1 MQDIISHSAQNSFLV
16 SILLFLSAA
25 VIAVPLFR
33 ILGMN
38 AVLGYLI
45 AGIAIGPSGFKLFN
59 EPAILSDIAEI
70 GIVLFLFIVG
80 LELKVSRLL
89 LMRRDIAVLG
99 AGQMVLTS
107 LILFAGLFLL
117 GNSQSTSLIASL
129 ALALSAT
136 AIALQIL
143 EEKGELQTP
152 SGQRSFSVLLFQDIA
167 IVPILAILPF
177 FTVSKIKKSQ
187 NMVDAGLDI
196 GMAVLAIFT
205 IILAGRYLLNP
216 FLRFLARFG
225 AREVMTAAA
234 LLVVLGAAELMSK
247 VGMSMALGAFM
258 AGLLLAESDF
268 RHELEAD
275 IEPFRGLLLGLF
287 FMSVG
292 MGIDRHVVFQNWG
305 IVLAGACSVIL
316 LKLGITYAIMRG
328 GSTSHK
334 EAMRSASVL
343 TPAGEFSFVLF
354 PLGVSLGLMD
364 AKTSAILSAIAA
376 LTMMIGPSLAQGL
389 GHLQAKIDEKNT
401 SNNQPDE
408 SFDDA
413 DSKVIIIGHGRF
425 GQMVNQTLIVAGFSV
440 TVIDNNVETIQVA
453 SRFGRRVYFG
463 DGSRLDVLR
472 AAGGDTAHIICVCID
487 DKQATLRI
495 VEIVKTNFPLAQV
508 FARSYD
514 RIHAIELINR
524 KADYFI
530 RETMES
536 ALTFGSKVLR
546 ELGIS
551 QEQSTEVL
559 QDVRRRDFARL
570 MKQQAEGMMAG
581 ADLLNAPQPKLQPEP
596 LKEQLRKARALTPET
611 QILIEQN
618 EQARRER

>member
-99 AGQMVLTS
+99 AGQMVLTT

-205 IILAGRYLLNP
+205 IILAGSYLLNP

-495 VEIVKTNFPLAQV
+495 VEMVKTNFPLAQV